1 MNHVVKRQLV
11 GFARKQKVCKDA
23 LLQLSVRRIDVLTDQ
38 LTKLLLQ
45 LFGRAHESFGSGVA
59 VVHADATAL
68 QYVADIALARTYA
81 AGNGC

>member
-45 LFGRAHESFGSGVA
+45 FLGRSHESFGSGVA
-59 VVHADATAL
+59 VVHADATAF
-68 QYVADIALARTYA
+68 QHAAYIALARADA